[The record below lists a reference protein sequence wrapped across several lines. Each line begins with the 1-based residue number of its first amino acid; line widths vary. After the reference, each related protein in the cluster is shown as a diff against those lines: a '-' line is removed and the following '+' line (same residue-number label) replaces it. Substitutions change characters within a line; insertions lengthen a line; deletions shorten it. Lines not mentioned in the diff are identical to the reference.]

1 MTGPGCTARDRVIG
15 AAVELFAEHGVQGT
29 SLRMIAER
37 VGVGKGAVY
46 FQFQSKDEIVLAAL
60 RPVFGDIARVI
71 ECAEALPC
79 REARRAAAIKG
90 VVDLLV
96 RHTHASFPFR
106 RDRYI
111 DQLIALDDEFQ
122 AITEKFHTL
131 LLGPNPGY
139 AARVSLTMAITGMYY
154 CATDPLL
161 ADISADQLSE
171 ILLGYSERCLAR
183 Y

>member
-1 MTGPGCTARDRVIG
+1 MIGRGCTARDRVIG

-37 VGVGKGAVY
+37 IGVGKGAVY
-46 FQFQSKDEIVLAAL
+46 YQFQSKDEIVLAVL
-60 RPVFGDIARVI
+60 RPVFDEIARVV
-71 ECAEALPC
+71 ESAESLPH
-79 REARRAAAIKG
+79 RQARRQAAIKG

-96 RHTHASFPFR
+96 RHAQASFPFR

-111 DQLIALDDEFQ
+111 DQLIALNGEFQ
-122 AITEKFHTL
+122 TITDRFHTL

-161 ADISADQLSE
+161 KDIPTDTLSE
-171 ILLGYSERCLAR
+171 LLLGYSERCLAR